1 MYCRLRQWI
10 YLGLSVDSILIL
22 MKTEH
27 YNPSQIEVEMAYAL
41 TELKDQISKFLTHNS
56 IKSIENRIQED
67 NPMLLMQLEDKDGD
81 MHELVVKIIQR
92 PDKF

>member
-1 MYCRLRQWI
+1 
-10 YLGLSVDSILIL
+10 

-41 TELKDQISKFLTHNS
+41 TELKDQLENFLTHNRV
-56 IKSIENRIQED
+56 KSIENHIKED
-67 NPMLLMQLEDKDGD
+67 NPMLLIQLEDKDGD
-81 MHELVVKIIQR
+81 PHEVVIKIIQR

>member
-1 MYCRLRQWI
+1 
-10 YLGLSVDSILIL
+10 

-27 YNPSQIEVEMAYAL
+27 YNPSQIEVEMAYGL

-81 MHELVVKIIQR
+81 IHEVVLKIIQR
-92 PDKF
+92 PDNF